1 MLTQENKLFSIKTPL
16 GKDVLLLARFGGQEV
31 LSEIFQ
37 FDMDLFSEHPSIPF
51 EDIIGKNVTV
61 SILLADGSNRFF
73 NGLISR
79 FSRECAC
86 NEPGGS
92 PSFFDYSATLVPW
105 TWLLTRTSDSRIFQ
119 NLSVPDIVEK
129 IFHEKEFSDFKFNLT
144 AAYQSR
150 EYTVQYRETDFDFIS
165 RLLEEEG
172 IYYFFM
178 HEEGKHTL
186 VMADHSGANE
196 PCRMQE
202 SAKFKL
208 SGGEYFN
215 RGDQIDSLKM
225 AKEIQAGKYTLN
237 DYNFKTPNTDLKVT
251 TNTTIVLGPGEREKY
266 DYPGGYSQIDT
277 GDTLTKIRME
287 QEECRITTLSGTS
300 DCRAFASGYRYK
312 LEDCPQDAWNN
323 QDYLLT
329 RIRHRADQ
337 SATYLSGVSASGKGD
352 IYKNDFDCIAH
363 GIPFRPLRR
372 TPKPVVKGVQTA
384 FVVGPK
390 GDEIYTDTHGRV
402 KVQFHWDREGQHD
415 GNSSCWLRVSQSMAG
430 NGWGA
435 MVLPRVGHEVIVEF
449 IEGNP
454 DRPIITG
461 QVYHAINRP
470 PYQLSDEKTKSTFK
484 SNSSPGGGG
493 FNEFR
498 FEDKKGQEQIFIHAE
513 KNQDIRIKNDQC
525 EWVGN
530 ERHLTVVGDQLEK
543 TGGDKHI
550 TIIGDRN
557 ERIGMKYVLD
567 AGEEIHLKG
576 GIKVIVESSMQIS
589 LKVGGNFI
597 DILPTG
603 ISIQGVMV
611 NINSGG
617 SPGSGSGSSPKM
629 PKEPST

>member
-1 MLTQENKLFSIKTPL
+1 
-16 GKDVLLLARFGGQEV
+16 
-31 LSEIFQ
+31 
-37 FDMDLFSEHPSIPF
+37 
-51 EDIIGKNVTV
+51 
-61 SILLADGSNRFF
+61 
-73 NGLISR
+73 
-79 FSRECAC
+79 
-86 NEPGGS
+86 
-92 PSFFDYSATLVPW
+92 
-105 TWLLTRTSDSRIFQ
+105 
-119 NLSVPDIVEK
+119 
-129 IFHEKEFSDFKFNLT
+129 
-144 AAYQSR
+144 
-150 EYTVQYRETDFDFIS
+150 
-165 RLLEEEG
+165 
-172 IYYFFM
+172 
-178 HEEGKHTL
+178 
-186 VMADHSGANE
+186 
-196 PCRMQE
+196 
-202 SAKFKL
+202 
-208 SGGEYFN
+208 
-215 RGDQIDSLKM
+215 
-225 AKEIQAGKYTLN
+225 
-237 DYNFKTPNTDLKVT
+237 
-251 TNTTIVLGPGEREKY
+251 
-266 DYPGGYSQIDT
+266 
-277 GDTLTKIRME
+277 
-287 QEECRITTLSGTS
+287 
-300 DCRAFASGYRYK
+300 
-312 LEDCPQDAWNN
+312 
-323 QDYLLT
+323 
-329 RIRHRADQ
+329 
-337 SATYLSGVSASGKGD
+337 
-352 IYKNDFDCIAH
+352 
-363 GIPFRPLRR
+363 
-372 TPKPVVKGVQTA
+372 
-384 FVVGPK
+384 
-390 GDEIYTDTHGRV
+390 V

-576 GIKVIVESSMQIS
+576 GVKVIVESSMQIS

-597 DILPTG
+597 DILPSG